1 MNERSTWLTQE
12 QLLEAQ
18 RTTEETKRAAEKVEE
33 VLRKSAASLLE
44 AKEALI
50 LALLAEEVELDI
62 ISQATKTSKE
72 QIIKLRTSHG
82 K

>member
-18 RTTEETKRAAEKVEE
+18 RTTEETKRAAEKVED

-72 QIIKLRTSHG
+72 QIIKLKASYG

>member
-1 MNERSTWLTQE
+1 MREQSAPLNQE
-12 QLLEAQ
+12 QLLEIQ
-18 RTTEETKRAAEKVEE
+18 RTTEETKAAAGKVED

-50 LALLAEEVELDI
+50 LALLAEDVEPVI
-62 ISQATKTSKE
+62 ISRATKTSMEKIVE
-72 QIIKLRTSHG
+72 LKDSLG

>member
-18 RTTEETKRAAEKVEE
+18 GTMEEIKRAAEKVEE
-33 VLRKSAASLLE
+33 VLRKSADSLLE
-44 AKEALI
+44 AKEAMI

>member
-1 MNERSTWLTQE
+1 MNERSSWLTQE

-62 ISQATKTSKE
+62 ISQATKTPME
-72 QIIKLRTSHG
+72 QIIKLRASHG